1 MHTSMKHGHVHTPI
15 LVRDASLVLESSL
28 IAGQDNGVR
37 AWLLDPVLQHA
48 AQACFSHTQEFRS
61 GHVKIVR

>member
-1 MHTSMKHGHVHTPI
+1 MHTSVKHGHVYTPI

-37 AWLLDPVLQHA
+37 AWLLDPVLHRHA
-48 AQACFSHTQEFRS
+48 LVTHRNSDLATST
-61 GHVKIVR
+61 